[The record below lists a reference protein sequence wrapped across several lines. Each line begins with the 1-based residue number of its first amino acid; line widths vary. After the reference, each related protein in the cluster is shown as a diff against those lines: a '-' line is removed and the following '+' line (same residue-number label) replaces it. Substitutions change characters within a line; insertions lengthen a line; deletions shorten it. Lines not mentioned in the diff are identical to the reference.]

1 MSSWWTLGEHSGQL
15 GVSLATYQIECA
27 FCGESGNYEYAYHA
41 EKKQPNGRKVLNF
54 DTLKCGNCGGY
65 ELVMW
70 SASQHGGS
78 HGMHDYHVLP
88 WPLKVGNGSDNWPDN
103 IRRFWRQAHDSLN
116 NHNYDATAVMARS
129 ALQAV
134 MRSQKATGKD
144 LYGEI
149 EDLATKGIIPTVIQE
164 WAHEVRQL
172 AKPAAHPGKDEEDEE
187 TSAEDAEDIVKFLDY
202 LLEYTYDVPARI
214 KKYRARR
221 NPETEDE
228 E

>member
-1 MSSWWTLGEHSGQL
+1 MSSWWTLGEHSGQW
-15 GVSLATYQIECA
+15 GKSLATYQIECA
-27 FCGESGNYEYAYHA
+27 FCGESGNYAVEHHA
-41 EKKQPNGRKVLNF
+41 EKKKPNGHKVLNF

-65 ELVMW
+65 VLVMW
-70 SASQHGGS
+70 SASEHGPQQGL
-78 HGMHDYHVLP
+78 HDYVRVP
-88 WPLKVGNGSDNWPDN
+88 WPKGVGDGSENWPDTVK
-103 IRRFWRQAHDSLN
+103 RMWRQAHDSLN
-116 NHNYDATAVMARS
+116 NENYDAAAVMARS

-134 MRSQKATGKD
+134 MRSQKAKGKD

-149 EDLATKGIIPTVIQE
+149 EDLAAKGIIPTIIKD

-172 AKPAAHPGKDEEDEE
+172 AKPAAHPDEDEDE
-187 TSAEDAEDIVKFLDY
+187 TSSEDAEDIVKFLDY

-221 NPETEDE
+221 NPDEEDE